1 MNNTRWGLL
10 GAGWISQRAIVPAM
24 HSASGATLWSVGA
37 RDVARAAS
45 LGPIGGAQDNY
56 RSVVDDPEVDAI
68 YIALDNA
75 GHLPW
80 IEAALDAGKPVL
92 CEKPLTMNP
101 AQTQRALAWAHDRNG
116 LLVEAAWN
124 LWHPRTQRL
133 LALIRGG
140 AIGVVTS
147 IDAHFTFDTVPHN
160 NYRLDPLRG
169 GGALLDVGC
178 YALMLTAAVIDD
190 DDSEIDVQSVER
202 VVHEG
207 GVDLQTHA
215 SLRAAGVQVTMGAS
229 FIAPESQSVLIR
241 GSHGSIWLS
250 DPAFTSYLSASTLT
264 CTSAEGTATETFPPV
279 DAYAEMITQVS
290 AAVASRMGH
299 HTTDHWLPD
308 PQWSRWVSTAMGQI
322 AATT

>member
-1 MNNTRWGLL
+1 MTSIRWGLL

-24 HSASGATLWSVGA
+24 NSASGATLWAVGA
-37 RDVARAAS
+37 RDAARAAA
-45 LGPIGGAQDNY
+45 LGPMGGAQDNY

-101 AQTQRALAWAHDRNG
+101 AQTHRALARAHERDG

-133 LALIRGG
+133 LALIRAGV
-140 AIGVVTS
+140 IGVVTS
-147 IDAHFTFDTVPHN
+147 IDAHFTFDSVPHN

-178 YALMLTAAVIDD
+178 YALMLAAAVIDVD
-190 DDSEIDVQSVER
+190 HSEIDIQSVQR

-207 GVDLQTHA
+207 GIDLQTHA
-215 SLRAAGVQVTMGAS
+215 SLRAAGVHVTIGAS
-229 FIAPESQSVLIR
+229 FIEPESQSVLIR
-241 GSHGSIWLS
+241 GSHGTISLS
-250 DPAFTSYLSASTLT
+250 DPAFTSYLSSSTLA
-264 CTSAEGTATETFPPV
+264 CTSAEGTVTETFPPV

-290 AAVASRMGH
+290 AAVAARRGH
-299 HTTDHWLPD
+299 HTDDYWLPD
-308 PQWSRWVSTAMGQI
+308 PQWTRWVSTAMGQI
-322 AATT
+322 AAVT